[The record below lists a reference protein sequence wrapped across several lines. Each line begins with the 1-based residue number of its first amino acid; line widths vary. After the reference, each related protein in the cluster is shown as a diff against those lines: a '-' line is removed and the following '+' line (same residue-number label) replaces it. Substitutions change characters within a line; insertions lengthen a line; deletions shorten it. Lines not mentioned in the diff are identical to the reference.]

1 MLFNGGVDMKILN
14 TTALILIVI
23 GGINWGLVGFFNY
36 NLVDAIFS
44 QGSFLARAIYAIV
57 GIAALWTVLMMGS
70 KSTEKD

>member
-1 MLFNGGVDMKILN
+1 MKILN